1 MSSCAKYITGIV
13 ESKPQNQIIEAN
25 RLYEKM
31 PDSVSETAYYKALE
45 RLCTQGVLIRLA
57 RGLYYRPAESRFG
70 IVPISES
77 EIIDHYIGSERG
89 VVIGYRLYN
98 RLGLTTQVGK
108 QVQILSSALD
118 GEQKS
123 IGNIHVINCNLPF
136 SDKAVSVIETMEVLQ
151 NYRQIED
158 ISKSALASYME
169 SFAATYSDGDCILIL
184 KSKRYKKST
193 IAFLASFL
201 DYHGIKNSLH
211 HFLSSLSNYKIPNME
226 EFYESA
232 RA

>member
-1 MSSCAKYITGIV
+1 MNNCAEYIKGIV
-13 ESKPQNQIIEAN
+13 ERKPQNQIIEAN

-31 PDSVSETAYYKALE
+31 PDGISEAAYYKALE
-45 RLCTQGVLIRLA
+45 RLSKQGVLVHLS
-57 RGLYYRPAESRFG
+57 RGLYYRPAKSKFG
-70 IVPISES
+70 IIPISEE
-77 EIIDHYIGSERG
+77 EIIEHYIGSEQG
-89 VVIGYRLYN
+89 MIIGYRLYN
-98 RLGLTTQVGK
+98 RLGLTTQIGK
-108 QVQILSSALD
+108 QIQILSSALD
-118 GEQKS
+118 CNQKS
-123 IGNIHVINCNLPF
+123 IGNIRVAGCNLPF
-136 SDKAVSVIETMEVLQ
+136 SAKTVAVIETMEVLQ

-158 ISKSALASYME
+158 INKAALASYME
-169 SFAATYSDGDCILIL
+169 RFAAAYSDGDCILIL

-211 HFLSSLSNYKIPNME
+211 RFLSSLSNYKIPSME

>member
-1 MSSCAKYITGIV
+1 MNSCTAYIKGIV
-13 ESKPQNQIIEAN
+13 ENKPQNQIIEAN

-31 PDSVSETAYYKALE
+31 PHGFSENAYYKALE
-45 RLCTQGVLIRLA
+45 RLSKQGILMHLA
-57 RGLYYRPAESRFG
+57 RGLYYRPTQSKFG

-77 EIIDHYIGSERG
+77 EIIDHYIGSEQG
-89 VVIGYRLYN
+89 VIIGYRLYN
-98 RLGLTTQVGK
+98 RLGLTTQVSK
-108 QVQILSSALD
+108 QVQILSSALS

-123 IGNIHVINCNLPF
+123 IGNIHVVSCNLPF
-136 SDKAVSVIETMEVLQ
+136 SGKAVAVIETMEVLQ

-158 ISKSALASYME
+158 INKAALASYME
-169 SFAATYSDGDCILIL
+169 RFALTYSDDDCILIL

-201 DYHGIKNSLH
+201 DYHGTKNSLH
-211 HFLSSLSNYKIPNME
+211 HFLSSLSKYKIPNME
-226 EFYESA
+226 EFYEPA